1 MTQTD
6 APHAA
11 PTEIIARAGSYY
23 RRTRYIMAILLIAG
37 GAWFG
42 YDGFV
47 GYPRENQQL
56 RDINA
61 QLAEAQKNQDSQRI
75 RELSDQQKNFKRH
88 SGELA
93 HSDMDILIQKVLCF
107 TLPPIGLLMLF
118 WTFFN
123 SRGAYRLADQTL
135 SVPGHPPVP
144 IDAIRKIDKRKWDRK
159 GIAYLDYELPDG
171 KSGTIK
177 LDDFVYERTP
187 TDAIFAQI
195 ESLTTPPASASPQ
208 DSQVG

>member
-1 MTQTD
+1 MTQSELSET
-6 APHAA
+6 APAQI
-11 PTEIIARAGSYY
+11 TARAGSYY

-56 RDINA
+56 RQINE
-61 QLAEAQKNQDSQRI
+61 QLAEAQKSQDSERI
-75 RELSDQQKNFKRH
+75 RELSEQQKKFKRH

-107 TLPPIGLLMLF
+107 VLPPIGLLVLV
-118 WTFFN
+118 WTFYN
-123 SRGAYRLADQTL
+123 SRGAFRMSDQTL
-135 SVPGHPPVP
+135 HAPGHPPVP
-144 IDAIRKIDKRKWDRK
+144 VDAIRKIDKRKWDRK

-171 KSGTIK
+171 KTGTIK
-177 LDDFVYERTP
+177 LDDFVYDRQP
-187 TDAIFAQI
+187 MDAIYAQI
-195 ESLTTPPASASPQ
+195 ERLTADPAAVPPREPQ
-208 DSQVG
+208 T

>member
-1 MTQTD
+1 MTQND
-6 APHAA
+6 LS
-11 PTEIIARAGSYY
+11 PTEIVARAGSYY

-56 RDINA
+56 REVNA
-61 QLAEAQKNQDSQRI
+61 KLAEAQKNQDNSRI
-75 RELSDQQKNFKRH
+75 RELSEEQKKFKRH

-93 HSDMDILIQKVLCF
+93 HSDMDILIQKVLCVV
-107 TLPPIGLLMLF
+107 LPPIGLLMLF
-118 WTFFN
+118 WAFYN
-123 SRGAYRLADQTL
+123 SRGAYRLDGHTL
-135 SVPGHPPVP
+135 YAPGHPPVP

-159 GIAYLDYELPDG
+159 GIACLEYELPGG
-171 KSGTIK
+171 KSGSIK
-177 LDDFVYERTP
+177 LDDFVYDRRP

-195 ESLTTPPASASPQ
+195 EKLTADPATEPHSDQETKSA
-208 DSQVG
+208 

>member
-1 MTQTD
+1 MTQADLPQTTP
-6 APHAA
+6 A
-11 PTEIIARAGSYY
+11 EIVARAGSYY
-23 RRTRYIMAILLIAG
+23 RRTRYIMALLLIAG

-56 RDINA
+56 REINS
-61 QLAEAQKNQDSQRI
+61 QLAEAQRSQDNQRI
-75 RELSDQQKNFKRH
+75 RELSDQQKKFKRH

-107 TLPPIGLLMLF
+107 ALPPIGLLLLF
-118 WTFFN
+118 WTFYN

-135 SVPGHPPVP
+135 HAPGHPPVP
-144 IDAIRKIDKRKWDRK
+144 VDAIRKIDKRKWDRK
-159 GIAYLDYELPDG
+159 GIAYLAYELSGG

-177 LDDFVYERTP
+177 LDDFVYDRGP
-187 TDAIFAQI
+187 TDAILSQI
-195 ESLTTPPASASPQ
+195 EKLTADPSQEPQ
-208 DSQVG
+208 A

>member
-1 MTQTD
+1 MTQTETQQST
-6 APHAA
+6 
-11 PTEIIARAGSYY
+11 PTELIARAGSYY

-56 RDINA
+56 REINA

-93 HSDMDILIQKVLCF
+93 HSEMDILIQKVLCF
-107 TLPPIGLLMLF
+107 VLPPIGLLLLF

-123 SRGAYRLADQTL
+123 SRGAYRLTDQTL
-135 SVPGHPPVP
+135 TVPGHPPVP
-144 IDAIRKIDKRKWDRK
+144 IDSIRKIDKRKWDRK
-159 GIAYLDYELPDG
+159 GIAYLSYELPDG

-187 TDAIFAQI
+187 TDAIFARI
-195 ESLTTPPASASPQ
+195 EQYTTESSA
-208 DSQVG
+208 GA